1 MWMVLIQCDLQSL
14 YVGREMLVSA
24 SQGDIHDADRVNGC
38 ASVWAG
44 RIHSLCAQA
53 EDELAEPMSSMSEL

>member
-1 MWMVLIQCDLQSL
+1 MNVQSL
-14 YVGREMLVSA
+14 YVGREMLVFA
-24 SQGDIHDADRVNGC
+24 NQGDIHDADRVNEC

-53 EDELAEPMSSMSEL
+53 EDELAELMSSMSEL